1 MPDEYRFGETYYYG
15 ESYMPDLPVEC
26 VSYYDAI
33 YFCNKLSEMAGLV
46 PVYVVSGKSN
56 VEDWGY
62 RPHNGEKINETYL
75 YENESANG
83 FRLPTYN
90 EWRDVANAGEN
101 YEFAGS
107 ENLNEVGW
115 WSGNSESKT
124 HPVAQKKPN
133 GYGLYDMSGNVSEW
147 VDFTLDRLSYT
158 VIRGCL
164 GGSYSHDG
172 LWCSVRDGATRT
184 YSERAYSNI
193 GFRVM
198 RSISK

>member
-1 MPDEYRFGETYYYG
+1 MKKLLFV
-15 ESYMPDLPVEC
+15 LALAFC
-26 VSYYDAI
+26 VSPIFA
-33 YFCNKLSEMAGLV
+33 
-46 PVYVVSGKSN
+46 KSYS
-56 VEDWGY
+56 D
-62 RPHNGEKINETYL
+62 L

-198 RSISK
+198 RSISE